1 MQELRFTAIKVLF
14 FLLFS
19 GLTLLQV
26 FSFPGQFQHMRRMQ
40 GLSLLLEISLIFM
53 VGLLLCCG
61 QVALICL
68 WRITEA
74 IRVGLFFS
82 HSNIVWIGRLLR
94 AFKVASAIPVIL
106 ILILAPQA
114 DDPGFFVMLSIL
126 MLFIFSLTV
135 ITSLLKEVIRDQ
147 VNN

>member
-1 MQELRFTAIKVLF
+1 
-14 FLLFS
+14 
-19 GLTLLQV
+19 
-26 FSFPGQFQHMRRMQ
+26 
-40 GLSLLLEISLIFM
+40 M

-74 IRVGLFFS
+74 MRVGLFFS
-82 HSNIVWIGRLLR
+82 QSNIVWIGRLLR